1 MKCFK
6 IRRIY
11 KAPVSP
17 PARGAWIEIPK
28 AYTSF
33 IKVRRRPPH
42 GGRGLK
48 SSMPLTK
55 FANSVSPPARGAW
68 IEIPPFAPFSDLIAS
83 PPARGAW
90 IEIPPFWPRRR

>member
-17 PARGAWIEIPK
+17 PARGAWIEIHTGNTEISYPL
-28 AYTSF
+28 S
-33 IKVRRRPPH
+33 RPPH

-48 SSMPLTK
+48 CIADDCPLK
-55 FANSVSPPARGAW
+55 HVLV
-68 IEIPPFAPFSDLIAS
+68 APRTGGVD
-83 PPARGAW
+83 
-90 IEIPPFWPRRR
+90 